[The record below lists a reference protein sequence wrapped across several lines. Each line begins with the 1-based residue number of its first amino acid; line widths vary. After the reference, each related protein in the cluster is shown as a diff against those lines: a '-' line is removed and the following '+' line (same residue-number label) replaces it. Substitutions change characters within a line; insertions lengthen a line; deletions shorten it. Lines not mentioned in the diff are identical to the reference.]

1 MRLTQTRPDSL
12 VPENPTT
19 HKLVIEPPSGW
30 SQLDLAEVWQHRELL
45 FFLVWRDL
53 TVRYKQTILGPLWA
67 VINPFAS
74 MIIFS
79 LFLGGLVGV
88 PSDGIPYPLF
98 SFAAL
103 VPWALFTNTLS
114 RSGGSLIGN
123 ANLITK
129 VYFPRLVIPF
139 SNALSSLIDFLLAFV
154 LLIGMMLV
162 YGYIP
167 TINIIFL
174 PVFIILSMVIG
185 LGVGLWL
192 AALNVRFRDIN
203 FFLPFLLQAWLYAS
217 PVVYPA
223 TLIKGDFLRLLYNL
237 NPMASVIDGFRWAL
251 LDVGNP
257 PGAIIILPILVA
269 ILALLGGMLYF
280 KKTERV
286 FTDVI

>member
-1 MRLTQTRPDSL
+1 
-12 VPENPTT
+12 
-19 HKLVIEPPSGW
+19 
-30 SQLDLAEVWQHRELL
+30 
-45 FFLVWRDL
+45 
-53 TVRYKQTILGPLWA
+53 
-67 VINPFAS
+67 
-74 MIIFS
+74 S

-114 RSGGSLIGN
+114 RSGGSLVGN

-154 LLIGMMLV
+154 LLVGMMLV
-162 YGYIP
+162 YGYVP
-167 TINIIFL
+167 TINFIFL
-174 PVFIILSMVIG
+174 PLFILLSMVIG

-223 TLIKGDFLRLLYNL
+223 TLIKGDVLRLLYNL

-251 LDVGNP
+251 LDIGNP
-257 PGAIIILPILVA
+257 PGTIIILPILIA
-269 ILALLGGMLYF
+269 ILALVSGMLYF